1 MAFQLSGLDPARFEP
16 LFALDDP
23 ALRRRGMRR
32 VVADSDSG
40 YPCRVSLQ
48 DARRDEVLLLL
59 PYEHLPQP
67 SPYRACGPIFVRQ
80 GAGRVVMP
88 EGVVPDYVALR
99 LMSLRAYDAEGLM
112 REAEVV
118 DGPQVAGFLD
128 RMFEDPQIAFIHLH
142 NARRGCF
149 SCIANRA

>member
-48 DARRDEVLLLL
+48 DARRDEVLLL

-67 SPYRACGPIFVRQ
+67 SPYRACGPIFVGQ
-80 GAGRVVMP
+80 GVGRVVVP

-118 DGPQVAGFLD
+118 DGPQVAGCLD

-149 SCIANRA
+149 SCVANRA